1 MTTNSAG
8 PLVLLSGGLDSLVA
22 LAVEMDWGS
31 RPAALSVDYGQR
43 HRRELRSAVAIATH
57 YGVSHYV
64 LDLSSWGSLLQSS
77 LTDLGIQVPH
87 GHYADPVMSATI
99 VPNRNAV
106 LLMAAAG
113 VAQSQDRPA
122 VVIGVHG
129 GDLPVYPDCRPDF
142 IDAADVAVGLATEGA
157 VSIRAPFL
165 GISKTEVVRLGLQLG
180 APLDLSYSCYEGRAL
195 ACGECGACV
204 ERAEAFA
211 DAGVLA

>member
-22 LAVEMDWGS
+22 LAVEMDWDS
-31 RPAALSVDYGQR
+31 HPAALSVSYGQR
-43 HRRELRSAVAIATH
+43 HRLELSRARVIAAH
-57 YGVSHYV
+57 YGVPHYV
-64 LDLSSWGSLLQSS
+64 LDLTSWGALVRSS
-77 LTDLGIQVPH
+77 LTDGAVPVPH
-87 GHYADPVMSATI
+87 GHYADPAMAATI
-99 VPNRNAV
+99 VPNRNAT

-113 VAQSQDRPA
+113 IAQSQGRNA

-165 GISKTEVVRLGLQLG
+165 GISKTEVVRLGLRLG
-180 APLDLSYSCYEGRAL
+180 APLGLSYSCYEGRAL

-211 DAGVLA
+211 DAGVPA

>member
-22 LAVEMDWGS
+22 LAVEMDWDS
-31 RPAALSVDYGQR
+31 RPAALSVSYGQR
-43 HRRELRSAVAIATH
+43 HRLELSRARVIAAH
-57 YGVSHYV
+57 YGVPHYV
-64 LDLSSWGSLLQSS
+64 LDLTSWGALVRSS
-77 LTDLGIQVPH
+77 LTDAAVPVPH
-87 GHYADPVMSATI
+87 GHYADPAMAATI
-99 VPNRNAV
+99 VPNRNAT

-113 VAQSQDRPA
+113 IAQSQGRSA

-211 DAGVLA
+211 DAGVSA